1 MLVCA
6 VRVLTVIPA
15 RIGSTRLPE
24 KPLCTIRGEPL
35 VELVTRTLIQHSVSD
50 EVAVASDDPRVLEA
64 VRPLGV
70 NGIMTSSTHRSGTER
85 IAEVLERTEYRDA
98 DVVLNVQCDQPFLPR
113 EAVTGAISMLE
124 AGCDIGTAAVPLA
137 ALEESDTNIV
147 KVAIN
152 QDGRAIRFSRRQVGV
167 EGLDRVADVLHH
179 LGVYAYTRQSLQKW
193 VALPECTEEFAEG
206 LEQLRPLQ
214 HGMSI
219 GVEVITGAPLSIDT
233 PSDLRSAN
241 ATLEQIRGQSRKTA

>member
-24 KPLCTIRGEPL
+24 KPLRTIRGEPL
-35 VELVTRTLIQHSVSD
+35 VHLVTRNLIRHSVTD
-50 EVAVASDDPRVLEA
+50 DVAVASDDPRVLDA
-64 VRPLGV
+64 VRPLGA
-70 NGIMTSSTHRSGTER
+70 NCIMTSSTHRSGTER
-85 IAEVLERTEYRDA
+85 TAEVLERDEYEDV

-113 EAVTGAISMLE
+113 EAVTGAISMLQ
-124 AGCDIGTAAVPLA
+124 AGCEIGTAAAPLA
-137 ALEESDTNIV
+137 ALEESDTNVV

-152 QDGRAIRFSRRQVGV
+152 QDGRAIHFSRRHLGV
-167 EGLDRVADVLHH
+167 EGVDGVADVLHH

-206 LEQLRPLQ
+206 LEQLRPLR
-214 HGMSI
+214 HGMLI
-219 GVEVITGAPLSIDT
+219 GVEVIAGALLSIDT
-233 PSDLRSAN
+233 PSDLGRAN
-241 ATLEQIRGQSRKTA
+241 ATFEQIRGQSRKSA